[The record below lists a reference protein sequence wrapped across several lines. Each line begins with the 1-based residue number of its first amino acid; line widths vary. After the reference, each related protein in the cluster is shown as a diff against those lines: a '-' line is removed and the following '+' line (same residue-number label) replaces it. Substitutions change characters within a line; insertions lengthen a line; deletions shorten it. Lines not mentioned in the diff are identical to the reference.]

1 MDCNEYLDKNNDP
14 NGYFKC
20 KDEQAKAEQEKETE
34 KYLANTPKYIYASI
48 LSPIGFLGGVAYAF
62 NKKTGFWKGWGF
74 AILGSIVL
82 GGVGAG
88 IDRAIHLKN
97 KK

>member
-1 MDCNEYLDKNNDP
+1 M
-14 NGYFKC
+14 
-20 KDEQAKAEQEKETE
+20 EKEFS
-34 KYLANTPKYIYASI
+34 NTPKYIYASI
-48 LSPIGFLGGVAYAF
+48 LSPIGFMGGVAYAF
-62 NKKTGFWKGWGF
+62 NKKTGFWKGWGI

-88 IDRAIHLKN
+88 IDRAKYLKN